1 MNREG
6 PTVSPLADAPDNPEA
21 LATEVRRRV
30 VRGGTLAVS
39 GLLTSQAISFA
50 GFIVLARLAPPSTFG
65 AYAAA
70 SIITGAGLLF
80 TEGGMQSAV
89 VQRSGRVEE
98 AASTAFAANI
108 VGAFCLAVV
117 AAALAP
123 LVGLFFHSGEIA
135 RAAAVMAGTIPINAA
150 AIVPGALLQRRLSFR
165 FPLVGPLEACA
176 YVASAIVGLST
187 GLGVWGLVIAT
198 YVASCARTTAVLALA
213 GWRPSVK
220 LVSWDVW
227 LSLSRYGRPVVMSSL
242 LREIGFAGSTAFV
255 GRVLGTGDLG
265 RFRAAQRAVLQL
277 STAVVFGS
285 NYVLLPVFAR
295 VWKDEEQFRYA
306 IIRALR
312 TLTLIVFPVS
322 LVFIPLGRPFA
333 TIFLGDRWT
342 SAGSIMMAMAG
353 VGIALSLDSVCSEA
367 FKAAARTDLLPR
379 MHGLT
384 AVVPIGFMFA
394 LQDFGA
400 PGMGLAMSLGMGVVA
415 AYAIRGLG
423 RVSRTPLSLLVVQLW
438 PAASSGL
445 LMAATVYFL
454 DRNVIRAESAAGA
467 VAVGLFALDVLAAGA
482 AYFTFLLLL
491 SRKSVVELKVLA
503 QLLVGRT
510 AGSHS
515 TPVR

>member
-1 MNREG
+1 
-6 PTVSPLADAPDNPEA
+6 
-21 LATEVRRRV
+21 
-30 VRGGTLAVS
+30 
-39 GLLTSQAISFA
+39 
-50 GFIVLARLAPPSTFG
+50 
-65 AYAAA
+65 
-70 SIITGAGLLF
+70 
-80 TEGGMQSAV
+80 MQSAI

-108 VGAFCLAVV
+108 VGGFCLAAL

-123 LVGLFFHSGEIA
+123 LIGLFFHSGEIA
-135 RAAAVMAGTIPINAA
+135 RVAAVMAGTIPINAA

-165 FPLVGPLEACA
+165 FPLVGPLEACV

-198 YVASCARTTAVLALA
+198 YASSAARTAAVLGLA
-213 GWRPSVK
+213 SWRPSVK
-220 LVSWDVW
+220 LVSWEVW
-227 LSLSRYGRPVVMSSL
+227 RSLSRYGRPVVLSSL

-277 STAVVFGS
+277 TTAVVFGS
-285 NYVLLPVFAR
+285 NYVLLPVFSRA
-295 VWKDEEQFRYA
+295 WQDEERFRHA

-333 TIFLGDRWT
+333 TIFLGDQWA
-342 SAGSIMMAMAG
+342 SAGPIMMAMAG
-353 VGIALSLDSVCSEA
+353 VGVALSIDAVCSEA

-384 AVVPIGFMFA
+384 AVAPIAFMFA
-394 LQDFGA
+394 LQGFGA
-400 PGMGLAMSLGMGVVA
+400 PGMGLALSLGMGVVA
-415 AYAIRGLG
+415 AYAIGGLS
-423 RVSRTPLSLLVVQLW
+423 RVSRTPLRLLVVQIQ

-445 LMAATVYFL
+445 LMATAVYFL
-454 DRNVIRAESAAGA
+454 DRHVIRAESGHGA
-467 VAVGLFALDVLAAGA
+467 VAFGLFALDLVAAGA
-482 AYFTFLLLL
+482 AYFAFLLLL
-491 SRKSVVELKVLA
+491 SRKSAAELKELA
-503 QLLVGRT
+503 QLLVGRA

-515 TPVR
+515 TAL